1 MARKILFFTGKGGTG
16 KSMVAAGYAMAQA
29 EKGLRVLL
37 VELGETS
44 FFEGILTKGPV
55 GFEPKEVSPNL
66 FLAHWDGYRCLRDYI
81 HHLVKSEAI
90 TNLVYENPFMRTLV
104 DVGPSLAELAIV
116 GKITSGV
123 RHVGPALNYDLIV
136 VDSYATGHMLAML
149 RAPIGIAEAV
159 KFGPMATQ
167 CRDMI
172 GVLRNPQITGYNLVT
187 LPEELSVTESIELY
201 NDILMEVGVKSSF
214 LCNNIMDI
222 PATEEEL
229 EKVIVDDEAEPP
241 LKIFSKY
248 LIDKCEMQKEQ
259 IHRLEVEAAPIHKVP
274 RFLDSHSSGVIKEIS
289 NIVKGWGHD

>member
-1 MARKILFFTGKGGTG
+1 
-16 KSMVAAGYAMAQA
+16 MVAAGYAMAQA
-29 EKGLRVLL
+29 EKGMHVLL
-37 VELGETS
+37 IELGETS

-55 GFEPKEVSPNL
+55 GFEPKEVNPNL

-81 HHLVKSEAI
+81 HFLVKSEAI
-90 TNLVYENPFMRTLV
+90 TNLVYENPFMKTLI

-123 RHVGPALNYDLIV
+123 RNVGPALNYDLIV

-159 KFGPMATQ
+159 KFGPMASQ

-172 GVLRNPQITGYNLVT
+172 KVLRDPSTTGYFIVS

-201 NDILMEVGVKSSF
+201 NDILMEMGVKSYF

-222 PATEEEL
+222 PASNDEL
-229 EKVIVDDEAEPP
+229 EKVIADDAVQAP

-248 LIDKCEMQKEQ
+248 LMDKSEMQSEQ
-259 IHRLEVEAAPIHKVP
+259 IHRLEVEAPPIYKVN
-274 RFLDSHSSGVIKEIS
+274 RFLSGSSLEIIKEIA
-289 NIVKGWGHD
+289 NTLKGWGHD